1 MSWRDTLK
9 QGKFRDAKFEVDV
22 ETMASF
28 GRRLAVHEYPGR
40 KSDIEDMGPQTPEHS
55 LDAYVIGPNYHIARD
70 ALIKA
75 LSKEGSGSLTLPLL
89 GIVKAH
95 VKEARKIESS
105 DKGGYYKFVLT
116 FIEGEEPERT
126 ISVVNT
132 QAALAVAADKSIAD
146 SINDFTENFA
156 ILEMA
161 EDLVAELQDDL
172 ADIIGAVDNVV
183 GSITGPISALIRAPA
198 NFAAQL
204 LGGLGKIKN
213 TLTEPVRAIGI
224 YKGLFDSGKKNAA
237 TDTDGKQVDV
247 STVPQLTQQRK
258 DQAQAQEQL
267 RQLITR
273 LAIAL
278 SCLVVAEDDP
288 NASALGAVDDIVRV
302 RDDLLDAI
310 DNQLRSTSNVINDP
324 ATNSTLLG
332 DPAFNTD
339 VTNAPISGVVYAS
352 FQDLSGAINKDLI
365 DRAASAP
372 GLVDHTPLITL
383 PAIVIAYQQHGD
395 VAKEKDIVRLNKIK
409 RAGFVPGGEP
419 IKLLVNA

>member
-9 QGKFRDAKFEVDV
+9 QAKFRDAKFEVDV
-22 ETMASF
+22 ETMGSF
-28 GRRLAVHEYPGR
+28 GRRLAVHEYPRR
-40 KSDIEDMGPQTPEHS
+40 KSEIEDMGPRTPEHN

-75 LSKEGSGSLTLPLL
+75 LNKEGPGTLTLPRL
-89 GIVKAH
+89 GVVKAH
-95 VKEARKIESS
+95 VKDARKIERS
-105 DKGGYYKFVLT
+105 DKGGYCKFVLS
-116 FIEGEEPERT
+116 FIESEAAEST
-126 ISVVNT
+126 ITVNT
-132 QAALAVAADKSIAD
+132 QAALAVAANKSIAD

-172 ADIIGAVDNVV
+172 ADIIGAIDNVV